1 MSDLEAAINGEVQA
15 EEPANPVLTEQVAE
29 DLKASV
35 EPAGEEESTPP
46 VEAEDKQE
54 SQPAESV
61 EDKAFKA
68 KALDETKK
76 RQALQAELNQ
86 TKQQLSKARQPTDKP
101 GFWEDPDGAIGNLSV
116 DVDNR
121 ISQAVTNMSVAMM
134 KSMHPDYDEKE
145 SVFIDM
151 VSQNPAL
158 ATQMNQSINPA
169 EFAYNTAKNHLEM
182 QEIGDIDSFK
192 ADLIAQGYA
201 KAKAELEGEKN
212 AEIKKA
218 IETRSELPGS
228 LSNERAAGGNKSLPY
243 TPTELDSIIG

>member
-1 MSDLEAAINGEVQA
+1 MSDLEAAINGEVQT

-29 DLKASV
+29 DLKASA
-35 EPAGEEESTPP
+35 EPAGEEDSTPP

-86 TKQQLSKARQPTDKP
+86 TKQQLSEARQPTDKP
-101 GFWEDPDGAIGNLSV
+101 DFWADPDGAIGNLSV

-134 KSMHPDYDEKE
+134 KSMHSDYDEKE

-169 EFAYNTAKNHLEM
+169 EFAYNTAKSHIEL
-182 QEIGDIDSFK
+182 QEIGDIDS
-192 ADLIAQGYA
+192 Y
-201 KAKAELEGEKN
+201 KAKIRAELKLEMEGEKN

-228 LSNERAAGGNKSLPY
+228 LSSERAAGGNKSLPY
-243 TPTELDSIIG
+243 TPTALDSIIG